1 MSNGHAI
8 AAVTRTLQT
17 LLVAATPNVTMLPLD
32 KARDGAAADEQLN
45 LFLYNAPMSAA
56 FRNSDAVGLRP
67 GESGSP
73 PLPLTLHYL
82 ITTYG
87 PDEASA
93 HRVLG
98 LAMSILHD
106 HTLLGRQEIV
116 DANHGE
122 PVSELD
128 RQPER
133 LRITP
138 LPLSNHDMFE
148 LWSGFATSYR
158 VSAAYEVS
166 VVLIDSRRNRRSPL
180 PVLRRGPTAVAGG
193 DAVLTAVL
201 APERA
206 MITTI
211 GAPARLI
218 GSNLGAVSTVEF
230 SHPRL
235 SAPLVSAP
243 ETGGDQERRVRVPTG
258 AGAVCGFYQVRALTE
273 RVGVPTVASNSVPM
287 GLGPTIEVTS
297 PLAVPAGTVAVTVR
311 CKPRIAEGQQV
322 AVLLGSASAA
332 PSTVV
337 TPPDPDDF
345 STVTATFPL
354 VGPGT
359 YTVRLRIDGAD
370 SDPVRYR
377 GAPAVPEFDPAVQV
391 VVS

>member
-32 KARDGAAADEQLN
+32 KARDGAASDEQLN

-56 FRNSDAVGLRP
+56 LRNSDAVGLRS
-67 GESGSP
+67 GESGGP

-87 PDEASA
+87 ADEASA

-106 HTLLGRQEIV
+106 HTLLGRQQIV
-116 DANHGE
+116 DANQGE

-138 LPLSNHDMFE
+138 LPLSTHDMFE

-166 VVLIDSRRNRRSPL
+166 VVLIDSARDRRTPL
-180 PVLRRGPTAVAGG
+180 PVLRRGAGAVAGG

-206 MITTI
+206 MIATA
-211 GAPARLI
+211 GATARLL
-218 GSNLGAVSTVEF
+218 GSNLAAATSVEF

-235 SAPLVSAP
+235 TSPLVAAPLD
-243 ETGGDQERRVRVPTG
+243 GGDQQRQVRVPDG
-258 AGAVCGFYQVRALTE
+258 VPVAGFYQVRAVTD
-273 RVGVPTVASNSVPM
+273 RVGVPRVVSNSVPM
-287 GLGPTIEVTS
+287 GLGPTITVTS
-297 PLAVPAGTVAVTVR
+297 PLAVPAGSVTVHVR
-311 CKPRIAEGQQV
+311 CRPRIAERQQV
-322 AVLLGSASAA
+322 SVLLGSIAAVPASIQ
-332 PSTVV
+332 T
-337 TPPDPDDF
+337 DPDS
-345 STVTATFPL
+345 STVTAVFPH
-354 VGPGT
+354 VRAGVYP
-359 YTVRLRIDGAD
+359 VRLRIDGAD

-377 GAPAVPEFDPAVQV
+377 GTPAVPEFDPAVQV